1 MGLFS
6 FGSSKSKSSSN
17 SASNTYVDP
26 TQQPFRKDLMQQAQ
40 QLNNQGMPVEGVA
53 GINPNLAGALQNQY
67 MGGNMQAGA
76 GAGLMGS
83 GSALAGGSGSALNF
97 SNAAMMGGPRGGMR
111 AAFGAGNRFAGGVA
125 GFGPAQGS
133 GVNSGMANEMA
144 GNAAT
149 MNPAAMGS
157 ASMNAAGM
165 NAATNAGFN
174 QDNLSNYI
182 NNDVLQGQIN
192 AATRDITRNL
202 NENQLTASASNAA
215 ASGNSGSSRRA
226 VMDAIATRG
235 ANDRSVDVSS
245 TMRGNALNQALGIE
259 ANRANQNAA
268 FQQQANQANAG
279 FQQGANQANANFMQD
294 SMRTNAGFE
303 QGANQ
308 YNAGAQNSLLS
319 QGYGIGASQLESNLG
334 RQQQAGQFNAGAFN
348 QARQFGTGVGQNA
361 FNTNQQNQQFG
372 ASLAARLGAQ
382 GVNDMRA
389 GASMY
394 NTGVGQQ
401 LASGQY
407 GRDFEQ
413 QLLNQQF
420 RQGMAPYNSL
430 NFYNQIVGAPNN
442 LSSAT
447 SSSKG
452 SGKSASFGFG

>member
-1 MGLFS
+1 MIFS
-6 FGSSKSKSSSN
+6 FGGSKNKSSSK
-17 SASNTYVDP
+17 SASNTFVDP
-26 TQQPFRKDLMQQAQ
+26 SQQPYLSDIRGQAQ

-67 MGGNMQAGA
+67 VGGNMQATGGA
-76 GAGLMGS
+76 G
-83 GSALAGGSGSALNF
+83 
-97 SNAAMMGGPRGGMR
+97 MMGFGSNMMSGGFGGAMNFANQAMGQGPVAGSNFAMN
-111 AAFGAGNRFAGGVA
+111 AGNRFASGTA
-125 GFGPAQGS
+125 G
-133 GVNSGMANEMA
+133 MD
-144 GNAAT
+144 AA
-149 MNPAAMGS
+149 S
-157 ASMNAAGM
+157 M

-192 AATRDITRNL
+192 AATRDISRNL
-202 NENQLTASASNAA
+202 NENQLTGIAANAA
-215 ASGNSGSSRRA
+215 GSGNSGSSRRA

-279 FQQGANQANANFMQD
+279 FQQGANQYN
-294 SMRTNAGFE
+294 T
-303 QGANQ
+303 GA
-308 YNAGAQNSLLS
+308 Y
-319 QGYGIGASQLESNLG
+319 
-334 RQQQAGQFNAGAFN
+334 N
-348 QARQFGTGVGQNA
+348 QARQFGSSLGQNA
-361 FNTNQQNQQFG
+361 FNTNQQGQQFG
-372 ASLAARLGAQ
+372 ANLAFRGGQ
-382 GVNDMRA
+382 A
-389 GASMY
+389 GAGAMSTGANMY

-407 GRDFEQ
+407 GRDFDQ
-413 QLLNQQF
+413 QLLNQQY

-430 NFYNQIVGAPNN
+430 NIYNQIVGAPNN

-452 SGKSASFGFG
+452 

>member
-1 MGLFS
+1 MIFS
-6 FGSSKSKSSSN
+6 FGGSKSKSSSK

-26 TQQPFRKDLMQQAQ
+26 SQQPFLSDLRRQAQ
-40 QLNNQGMPVEGVA
+40 GLNNQGMPVEGVA

-83 GSALAGGSGSALNF
+83 GSALAGGSTSALNF
-97 SNAAMMGGPRGGMR
+97 ANQAMGSGAYSPRGGINT
-111 AAFGAGNRFAGGVA
+111 AFGAGNQYAGGAA
-125 GFGPAQGS
+125 GFNPAQGS
-133 GVNSGMANEMA
+133 GADFGMAGSMA
-144 GNAAT
+144 N
-149 MNPAAMGS
+149 S
-157 ASMNAAGM
+157 ASTADAANMNAAV
-165 NAATNAGFN
+165 NQGFN
-174 QDNLSNYI
+174 QNNLSNYI

-202 NENQLTASASNAA
+202 NENELLTNRSMRAGSGG
-215 ASGNSGSSRRA
+215 SGNSRGA
-226 VMDAIATRG
+226 IMDAIATGR
-235 ANDRSVDVSS
+235 ANDRAVDVSS
-245 TMRGNALNQALGIE
+245 AMRGNAYGQALGIE
-259 ANRANQNAA
+259 TGRANQNAA
-268 FQQQANQANAG
+268 FQQAANQANAG
-279 FQQGANQANANFMQD
+279 FNQQ
-294 SMRTNAGFE
+294 
-303 QGANQ
+303 ANQ

-319 QGYGIGASQLESNLG
+319 QGYGIGAAQLQGNLG
-334 RQQQAGQFNAGAFN
+334 RQQQADQYNTGAFN

-382 GVNDMRA
+382 GTSDMQA
-389 GASMY
+389 GAGMF

-413 QLLNQQF
+413 QLYNQQF
-420 RQGMAPYNSL
+420 RQGMAPFNAL

-452 SGKSASFGFG
+452 KSASASFGFG